1 MKLIDMLVE
10 ELPKRG
16 GWPDGVR
23 YITQDNG
30 YDTYKGTICGYD
42 SLPEFNR
49 KIWLSNKPD
58 RHANVVIM
66 RINNIASDYTAA
78 IITREQYEAALA
90 AKNDGWI
97 EWGGGECPLHH
108 GAIVDV
114 KLRNART
121 EYAQEA
127 LSIEGYASYPFW
139 RKDNAS
145 GDIIAYRLHQPQEA
159 VQAKADD
166 ENDLNECIGQG
177 AAPVWSGE
185 GLPPVGF
192 ECEVSVDGGR
202 SWCTYRAIN
211 EKNGARLIEIGNFT
225 EEFQNNNWIFR
236 PIRSEADRKRE
247 EAVKTITLTGWCQDF
262 AEEIYDLIA
271 AGKIPGV
278 KLED

>member
-1 MKLIDMLVE
+1 MKLIDILVE

-66 RINNIASDYTAA
+66 RINNISSDYTTA

-97 EWGGGECPLHH
+97 DWGGGLIP
-108 GAIVDV
+108 ISTNTFVDV
-114 KLRNART
+114 KFNNGDVLLGRIAG
-121 EYAQEA
+121 EYSWEHVWED
-127 LSIEGYASYPFW
+127 S
-139 RKDNAS
+139 N
-145 GDIIAYRLHQPQEA
+145 IIAYRLHHPEEA
-159 VQAKADD
+159 AQSKAGD
-166 ENDLNECIGQG
+166 EADMNECIVQDI
-177 AAPVWSGE
+177 ASVWNGD
-185 GLPPVGF
+185 GLPPVGCFCEITDPNGMLVYGQGESGEVIAHVENTAVIRMSYGLGCF
-192 ECEVSVDGGR
+192 EAGFLR
-202 SWCTYRAIN
+202 PLR
-211 EKNGARLIEIGNFT
+211 T
-225 EEFQNNNWIFR
+225 EAE
-236 PIRSEADRKRE
+236 RKRE
-247 EAVKTITLTGWCQDF
+247 DVRKAIYAAMNIIDGDI
-262 AEEIYDLIA
+262 ADAIYDAIA